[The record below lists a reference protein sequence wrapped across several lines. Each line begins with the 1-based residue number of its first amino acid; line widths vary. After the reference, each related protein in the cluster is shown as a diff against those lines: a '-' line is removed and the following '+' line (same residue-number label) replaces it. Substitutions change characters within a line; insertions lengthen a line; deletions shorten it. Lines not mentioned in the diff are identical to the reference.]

1 MCHFPYHAGV
11 SARDTRLVVLVK
23 HAQPVLDAEA
33 PPREWRLSAEG
44 EAQSAQ
50 LAERLRAFVPLAL
63 VSSKQP
69 KARATAAIVADVLG
83 VQHHVLN
90 GLEEFDRP
98 AMPILSPDEHDRV
111 NAVLFAERSRPVLGR
126 ESADAA
132 LERFDA
138 AIARALATTDPSHTL
153 VVIAHGTVIAL
164 FVERYT
170 GREAIEVWRGLRCA
184 DYVTVAVTEN
194 G

>member
-1 MCHFPYHAGV
+1 MSGDSRV
-11 SARDTRLVVLVK
+11 VVLVK
-23 HAQPVLDAEA
+23 HAQPVLDANV

-50 LAERLRAFVPLAL
+50 LAERLKVFLPFAL
-63 VSSKQP
+63 VSSPEP
-69 KARATAAIVADVLG
+69 KAAATAAIVSAALDVAY
-83 VQHHVLN
+83 HVRD

-98 AMPILSPDEHDRV
+98 AMPILSPEEHDRV
-111 NAVLFAERSRPVLGR
+111 NAALFAHRSAPVLGR

-132 LERFDA
+132 LARFDA
-138 AIARALATTDPSHTL
+138 AITASLETTDAPHL

-170 GREAIEVWRGLRCA
+170 GREALEVWRGLRCT
-184 DYVTVAVTEN
+184 DFVTLPGPSLARRPARS
-194 G
+194 